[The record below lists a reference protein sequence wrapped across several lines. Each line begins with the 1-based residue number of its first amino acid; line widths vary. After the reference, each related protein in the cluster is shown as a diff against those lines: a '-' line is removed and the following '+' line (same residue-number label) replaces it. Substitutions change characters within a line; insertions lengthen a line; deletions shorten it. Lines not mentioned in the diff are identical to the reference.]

1 MYSQIDAN
9 KRKTWVLVTLFSVL
23 IMLIF
28 VGFGAYMGADIVPSI
43 ITGFIVSV
51 LYSLFAFYA
60 SSKTVLLTHR
70 AKEVNKENARDLYV
84 MVENLAITAG
94 LPMPKVYIIDDPSLN
109 AFATGRDPKHA
120 AVTFTRGIL
129 GALNKQELEGVIA
142 HELSHIKNYDIR
154 VMTLVVVLVG
164 LVVLLSDIML
174 RVGMRSGGRKNVP
187 WPAIL
192 IAIALALL
200 SPLIAQLIK
209 LAVSRAREYLA
220 DASGSLLT
228 RHPDG
233 LASALEKLRAN
244 NQPLKSAN
252 HATAHLFIASP
263 FGEKTKSSKKWYQRL
278 FATHPPIDDRI
289 TKLRGMGS

>member
-1 MYSQIDAN
+1 MYSQIIAN
-9 KRKTWVLVTLFSVL
+9 KRKTWVLVTLFSIL

-28 VGFGAYMGADIVPSI
+28 VAIGASGNVNPVTSLI
-43 ITGFIVSV
+43 IGFIASVVYSTIAFFVSE
-51 LYSLFAFYA
+51 
-60 SSKTVLLTHR
+60 KTVLLAHR
-70 AKEVNKENARDLYV
+70 AKEANKENARDLYV

-94 LPMPKVYIIDDPSLN
+94 LPMPKIYVIDDPSLN

-120 AVTFTRGIL
+120 SVTFTRGIL
-129 GALNKQELEGVIA
+129 EALNKQELEGVIA

-174 RVGMRSGGRKNVP
+174 RVGARSRKTP
-187 WPAIL
+187 WPVIL
-192 IAIALALL
+192 IAIALAIL

-209 LAVSRAREYLA
+209 LAVSRTREYLA
-220 DASGSLLT
+220 DADGALLT
-228 RHPDG
+228 RHPYG
-233 LASALEKLRAN
+233 LASALEKLRAS

-252 HATAHLFIASP
+252 HATAHLFITSP
-263 FGEKTKSSKKWYQRL
+263 FGEKTKKANSWYQRL

-289 TKLRGMGS
+289 AKLKAM